1 MDISKAI
8 EDIKKIFP
16 NSEEIYYNGE
26 ILEIGWDIITEKC
39 SHLLVRYSK
48 SEDKLYYPYGLI
60 IDNGYLMPIDSIGQ
74 VTNFWDLYEVKEKP
88 TNEDMKKACYR
99 VLELYKELQL
109 KNKLEKIEKDF
120 EWLYI
125 KIYNIVI
132 DL

>member
-120 EWLYI
+120 E
-125 KIYNIVI
+125 
-132 DL
+132 